1 MNYTQEQQALYKLY
15 NVSNA
20 KELNEFIDKELIN
33 LGITDVFSDDY
44 KNLNL
49 DDKTL
54 NLIEYKKQNYF
65 GTVKLPLN
73 EAIEK
78 LDYNINNLSEKEI
91 NESYTKFISNY
102 GKDNLPDYLNPNK
115 PAPKRQKIG
124 YYEDGTPLYYR

>member
-78 LDYNINNLSEKEI
+78 LDYYINNLSSEK
-91 NESYTKFISNY
+91 
-102 GKDNLPDYLNPNK
+102 
-115 PAPKRQKIG
+115 
-124 YYEDGTPLYYR
+124 